1 MKEIKHH
8 KLKNTGILF
17 ELLVRQITADI
28 LSDGVKKNTV
38 NLLKKYFSKSSP
50 LGKELQLYQMLVKE
64 TYGTEDK
71 ANRFVDAVIAARRKI
86 NNSSL
91 RRSKYNL
98 IKEIKALYP
107 VEEFF
112 KSKIKNYKVHASIYK
127 LFEAETSGNTDDFNP
142 SQLVQSRYTIVE
154 HVLSKPIVKKK
165 SDAKTLKEFNKTDKE
180 LKLLSYKILV
190 DKFNAKYKS
199 LNESQKTLL
208 KEYINNISNTNSL
221 REHLDIEG
229 SKVKRVLKSL
239 LPSIKDK
246 IAKIKVNEAY
256 KQVDKFLAGKAVKEK
271 HILSLMR
278 YYELCKEVRKV
289 TK

>member
-71 ANRFVDAVIAARRKI
+71 ANRFVDAVIAARHKI

-91 RRSKYNL
+91 RRAKYNL
-98 IKEIKALYP
+98 IKEIKDMYP

-221 REHLDIEG
+221 REHLDVEG
-229 SKVKRVLKSL
+229 SKGKRVLKSL